1 MTYFMGIWY
10 CDHRNKSRTGV
21 EWKQWRRK
29 NRMYGNSDY
38 TILHLRGRGGADEF
52 DTILQSSFFWIP
64 FAPFSSMQSE
74 YFPTMPPNK
83 SLSCM
88 VLMRFHSKTQKMYN
102 LTQLLFPSGLI
113 LGGGRGAIWLY
124 CSIAVLFDTQ
134 VLIDC
139 DAYSHAQIFTLFL
152 EHLEYKFK
160 VLCFVVFMV
169 TIMWNMK
176 FYDR

>member
-52 DTILQSSFFWIP
+52 DAILQSSFFWIP

-102 LTQLLFPSGLI
+102 LTQLLFPSGVI
-113 LGGGRGAIWLY
+113 LGEGQFDYIVRLLCFLTHKFW
-124 CSIAVLFDTQ
+124 SIVMRTHMHK
-134 VLIDC
+134 
-139 DAYSHAQIFTLFL
+139 YSHCSWST
-152 EHLEYKFK
+152 
-160 VLCFVVFMV
+160 
-169 TIMWNMK
+169 
-176 FYDR
+176 